1 MSFLKPDVTVQ
12 SPEIKVPPPPPATP
26 IKPIT
31 ATATSEI
38 EKRGKDRKRVATEDT
53 ILTGPKGVMDDAPVS
68 YASLMSTADIK
79 RMQNFLTNG
88 KTK

>member
-38 EKRGKDRKRVATEDT
+38 ESVGKIESVWQQK
-53 ILTGPKGVMDDAPVS
+53 I
-68 YASLMSTADIK
+68 
-79 RMQNFLTNG
+79 QF
-88 KTK
+88 

>member
-38 EKRGKDRKRVATEDT
+38 EKRSRDRKAVLLQK
-53 ILTGPKGVMDDAPVS
+53 I
-68 YASLMSTADIK
+68 
-79 RMQNFLTNG
+79 QF
-88 KTK
+88 